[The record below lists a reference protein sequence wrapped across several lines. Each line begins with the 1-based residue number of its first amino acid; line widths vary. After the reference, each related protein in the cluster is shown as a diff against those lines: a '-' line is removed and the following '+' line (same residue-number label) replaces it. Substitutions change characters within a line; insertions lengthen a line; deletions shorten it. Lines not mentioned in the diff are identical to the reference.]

1 MGEGRYAFRIDGKG
15 LRGIRGDSIY
25 FPAVS
30 RKRNISKAIVFAVR
44 AIYMGWTATIVYD
57 QNFFAIGFEEV
68 QIAVISSGV
77 GRSSPSYPYRSSSR
91 PAPSMEAK

>member
-1 MGEGRYAFRIDGKG
+1 VGEGRYAFRIDGKG

-30 RKRNISKAIVFAVR
+30 RKRNISKAIVFGIR
-44 AIYMGWTATIVYD
+44 AIYMGWTAAIVYD

-68 QIAVISSGV
+68 QVVFPVSCDFFWGGAVVTLLSI
-77 GRSSPSYPYRSSSR
+77 
-91 PAPSMEAK
+91 